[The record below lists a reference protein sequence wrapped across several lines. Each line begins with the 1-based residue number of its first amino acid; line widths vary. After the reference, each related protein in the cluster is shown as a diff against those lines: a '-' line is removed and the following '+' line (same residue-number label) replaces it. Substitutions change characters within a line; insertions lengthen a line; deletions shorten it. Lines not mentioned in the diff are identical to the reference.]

1 MIILEFDFVYRS
13 PFFVCFFFLRSEN
26 NVEWFESSC
35 TVKCVLRIS
44 CQMPRDRSIRNN
56 TERMSEV
63 DRLRSVRPLIDPL
76 SLLQARQR
84 SLRHAHNVM
93 SDLGHHWWPN
103 QSLGCGIILQKLLC
117 KRTIAFRFPIK
128 APWFPIK
135 ARKKSCVF
143 RILIRPDDFEPIQNY
158 VCINVDLLQID
169 TEIKGVNN
177 IEKHQALTGSS
188 RLSNS

>member
-1 MIILEFDFVYRS
+1 MIILEFYIVYRA
-13 PFFVCFFFLRSEN
+13 PFFACFLFLRSEN
-26 NVEWFESSC
+26 RMIWIIVCLSSVCLEYPAKCQEIQIDSEQHWKNVGGS
-35 TVKCVLRIS
+35 T
-44 CQMPRDRSIRNN
+44 Q
-56 TERMSEV
+56 V

-158 VCINVDLLQID
+158 VCIKLMLFSANRHWDQRG
-169 TEIKGVNN
+169 EQYWEAPGFN
-177 IEKHQALTGSS
+177 
-188 RLSNS
+188 R